1 MYRQSERNSLNN
13 NISTRHHNMANFNP
27 LTAEIGWR
35 VLGTPANFI
44 GFRVL
49 VLLLQ
54 RHLSPEAN
62 QSLHDVWPSPGLV
75 HTYIHFQGLCPRTE
89 FCQVQASICVQ
100 VLRSPILTALPH
112 DTRPLGVSQTLQR
125 GTRNGIMELSQTAPP
140 IFGWAAIT
148 LGVGPHS
155 SS

>member
-62 QSLHDVWPSPGLV
+62 QTLQDVWLSPALAHHIYIFGGSCPWRDFARCK
-75 HTYIHFQGLCPRTE
+75 IHFASKSCAILYWQRYCTTMEQWASAKLCHV
-89 FCQVQASICVQ
+89 VQRI
-100 VLRSPILTALPH
+100 T
-112 DTRPLGVSQTLQR
+112 
-125 GTRNGIMELSQTAPP
+125 ELSQTAPP
-140 IFGWAAIT
+140 ILVRAAI
-148 LGVGPHS
+148 
-155 SS
+155 